1 LTTTLPSPAPYIK
14 DDETRQAFEILWKV
28 LRELPTGDAYAA
40 PTLAGAWVNT
50 GGASTTAGY
59 IKDPIGFVHLRGTVK
74 TGAGAIFTLPTGYRP
89 SATVEYAV
97 PGDGAYAQVSVTSA
111 GVVTQVVGT
120 AVLGLSLDSITFK
133 AA

>member
-1 LTTTLPSPAPYIK
+1 MSNIPHRGLP
-14 DDETRQAFEILWKV
+14 DQAVDRNFQA
-28 LRELPTGDAYAA
+28 LRTQQDAVAAGGGAFSA

-59 IKDPIGFVHLRGTVK
+59 IKDPMGFVHLRGTVK
-74 TGAGAIFTLPTGYRP
+74 SGAGAIFTLPTGYRP

-97 PGDGAYAQVSVTSA
+97 PGDGAYAQVSITSA
-111 GVVTQVVGT
+111 GVVTQVVGA
-120 AVLGLSLDSITFK
+120 AVLGLSLDSISFK